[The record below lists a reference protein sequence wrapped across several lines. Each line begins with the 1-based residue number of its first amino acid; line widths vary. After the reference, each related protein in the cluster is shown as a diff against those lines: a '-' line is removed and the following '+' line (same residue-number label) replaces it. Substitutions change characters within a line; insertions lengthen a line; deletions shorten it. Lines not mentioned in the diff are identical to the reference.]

1 MDELA
6 ELLKRRQQGEDKE
19 RKRKRDRLMEWMTSS
34 SSTNKKSSSP
44 TSMVRPINMKD
55 GSVMQNSQEEAEDPP
70 RKQPRFDK
78 LFAGMPSLDEILLPK
93 GSSTTTTT
101 TPQNTPLESTNVQP
115 EEEASSPPKRPKRD
129 DSWFE
134 EEKRQIEAN
143 YLTILND
150 MKSQLAQQRQQDPRS
165 VPDSAEGVAESVIKA
180 ELKRTL
186 ASVKITRA
194 KERLQDYQVDKMSDL
209 NARDLKG
216 ATDEVVQRILKD
228 TAKDSERKETLQA
241 EVDDFMKYQKDAL
254 QGAKQQ
260 QQQAPT
266 GREEPLPQPGSDL
279 DAWALDRL
287 QDMMSTTRLRNNDE
301 GGISDILEQNIED
314 LRERME
320 KESKKGTIQPQTMKE
335 WQMYRAI
342 ATRLAKLSGAAAGE
356 TGAILDF
363 DDEQIA
369 GQLESWK
376 QYITKE
382 EDIRN
387 RSGLSVGQRMPF
399 EWHQAG
405 KDPLQ
410 TLEATT
416 LKNPSDKRTRREVRR
431 EVNMKA
437 IQAMEELVKRTDSV
451 RAESLKQG
459 LAALKAE
466 LEPRDYNDIEEELVE
481 EELKTEPIDMSGVFK
496 KRDTSEDNE
505 KDKRRT
511 ESLSSTSY
519 STMGDLYN
527 KEEDAEVSS
536 TSTPF
541 FSDAKESIQEPS
553 FLEMSKDSD
562 ETFEPPKTPFFDDA
576 EDDEEES
583 PYSPSVS
590 SASQLGTGDE
600 QKLRAMYQRAGATTS
615 EEKVAIKDQWEAFQK
630 FEQEK
635 RNKFGLSGGDDS
647 FSMDSANVKYD
658 MADVMK
664 EDGDFDADKILSTI
678 GPRPVR
684 KKGGIPLSSTPEKTS
699 TASDSPAKVDPL
711 KSKLDPAEVSESLY
725 RSVSAVGGGRTKDD
739 PEAKKKEKAQFE
751 EYLQKENELRQN
763 LDTLDESTA
772 VRAASINGNIDDASY
787 AEEVL
792 SSIGPRPIFKR
803 KKMQVIDE
811 GEYSDRGGA
820 LASEES
826 DDDSSEDQDDDDA
839 PPQLGLVPEWLQKE
853 RKESKEQGGY
863 DSGSDISRSF
873 LGSDIDEVFDDDKY
887 DHNMRQL
894 AEYERRRRGE
904 KRQMGIDISDVLGR
918 NAPGSD
924 DYADYTYHDNYL
936 RAKNGDWG
944 AANFE
949 ARKANLL
956 EYTEMSIVELNN
968 LMDHKG
974 SVHSTGVSQYMPRI
988 NKPFKEFGAIF
999 RLEGVLVDTMGL
1011 QQQAWTMVADEFGF
1025 KEPVREEIQRATVT
1039 RPDIAVRQIFYWTD
1053 DVILCRDAAIA
1064 HQRIVKELLDKWAQE
1079 QGLTPSPPT
1088 PPTKHDSGGSM
1099 ALGEDIL
1106 TQNGTMPPVFP
1117 RNEEQQIQIMTEA
1130 WTETAQQF
1138 GFAPPSIEQ
1147 VVQSSILSPDIA
1159 VRSGFR
1165 WAFDSRQI
1173 DAIASTYTRILQ
1185 ELTGESPAPPTSSV
1199 NPSTTQEAAS
1209 ILLDESAMLEL
1220 QYMVWTKIAQ
1230 ENGLESPSTD
1240 EVVAAS
1246 VLNDPEA
1253 VMRIRFRWDVD
1264 ASRMRNLAFRYR
1276 DLLAVLVNEKMH
1288 GRAYEAP
1295 APSDDTV
1302 KSEVNIANQKSPV
1315 TEGPT
1320 PEEILKTQIEAWKE
1334 TAAAHNFQPPSS
1346 DQTQLTM
1353 NMNANEAVRRLLA
1366 WTYNF
1371 NDGQIKAISAT
1382 YEEALKTASQKYMR
1396 KYGLT
1401 AESAPVKK
1409 SSVQKES
1416 TGPSGDQ
1423 MFQAAFDAWT
1433 HVAWKLNYA
1442 LPTNEKV
1449 MFALSVGPEE
1459 AILKS
1464 FKWTKDAKEA
1474 KQIADQYKEQIS
1486 IKLKEWERN
1495 GVTTKVPAGSA
1506 RQWASDKTPLVK
1518 IMPGVSNW
1526 VKNLRDVE
1534 MKCGVTSYFDRD
1546 QVDVLLKYAG
1556 LTELF
1561 PQDKRVSSSNGYGR
1575 ESMQMLGAALR
1586 IERRPDHCVVF
1597 DTSPY
1602 ATAAAHEME
1611 MRSVSIVGPYP
1622 RYELLS
1628 ADTAAISFDEFTAM
1642 NIRRLFGERVYDQP
1656 MLDTQQNQPETR
1668 RKTKTKFWDDD

>member
-6 ELLKRRQQGEDKE
+6 ELMNRRQQGEDDEKR
-19 RKRKRDRLMEWMTSS
+19 RKRNRIMEWMTTSS
-34 SSTNKKSSSP
+34 ATNKKAASSS
-44 TSMVRPINMKD
+44 MVQPINMQD
-55 GSVMQNSQEEAEDPP
+55 GSILRFEADPP
-70 RKQPRFDK
+70 RKQARFDK
-78 LFAGMPSLDEILLPK
+78 LFAGMPSLDEILAK
-93 GSSTTTTT
+93 GSKA
-101 TPQNTPLESTNVQP
+101 QENTAPLESTDDV
-115 EEEASSPPKRPKRD
+115 ESEEASPKRPKRD

-134 EEKRQIEAN
+134 EEKMQIEEN
-143 YLTILND
+143 YQTILND
-150 MKSQLAQQRQQDPRS
+150 MKSQLEQQRREDPKS
-165 VPDSAEGVAESVIKA
+165 VPDNAEGVVQSVVKA

-194 KERLQDYQVDKMSDL
+194 KERLEDYEIEKISDL
-209 NARDLKG
+209 NARDLQG
-216 ATDEVVQRILKD
+216 ATDEVVQRIMKE
-228 TAKDSERKETLQA
+228 TAKDWARKDTLQA
-241 EVDDFMKYQKDAL
+241 EVSEFMQYQKDTF

-260 QQQAPT
+260 ESAQGGA
-266 GREEPLPQPGSDL
+266 LPQPGSDL
-279 DAWALDRL
+279 DKWALDRL
-287 QDMMSTTRLRNNDE
+287 EDMLSTTMRRTDDE
-301 GGISDILEQNIED
+301 GGISDILEQNIGD
-314 LRERME
+314 LRERIG

-342 ATRLAKLSGAAAGE
+342 ATRLAKLSGAASGE
-356 TGAILDF
+356 TGPILDF
-363 DDEQIA
+363 DNEQIA

-376 QYITKE
+376 QYVTKE

-387 RSGLSVGQRMPF
+387 RSGLSVGLRMPF
-399 EWHQAG
+399 EWQEAG
-405 KDPLQ
+405 KDPLRS
-410 TLEATT
+410 LEAITP
-416 LKNPSDKRTRREVRR
+416 KEPSDKRTRREVRR
-431 EVNMKA
+431 EMNMQA

-451 RAESLKQG
+451 RAESMKQT

-481 EELKTEPIDMSGVFK
+481 EELKTGPVDMSGVFK
-496 KRDTSEDNE
+496 KQDTS
-505 KDKRRT
+505 KDKEDDTRQT
-511 ESLSSTSY
+511 ESSTIGSI
-519 STMGDLYN
+519 YN
-527 KEEDAEVSS
+527 KEEDPEVP
-536 TSTPF
+536 STPF

-553 FLEMSKDSD
+553 YSEMSVDSD

-576 EDDEEES
+576 EDDDVDGEES
-583 PYSPSVS
+583 KYSPSVS

-600 QKLRAMYQRAGATTS
+600 QKLRAMYQRAGARTS
-615 EEKVAIKDQWEAFQK
+615 EEKAAIKDQWEAFQK
-630 FEQEK
+630 FDQEA
-635 RNKFGLSGGDDS
+635 RNQSGLSGGDDS
-647 FSMDSANVKYD
+647 GLMDSANVKYD

-664 EDGDFDADKILSTI
+664 EDGDFDADKILSII

-684 KKGGIPLSSTPEKTS
+684 KKGKTSSTSSPEKIS
-699 TASDSPAKVDPL
+699 TASDSPAEVDPL

-725 RSVSAVGGGRTKDD
+725 RSVSAVGGGRTKGD
-739 PEAKKKEKAQFE
+739 PEAKEKEKAQFE

-763 LDTLDESTA
+763 LDTLDESAA
-772 VRAASINGNIDDASY
+772 VLAASINGPVDDASY
-787 AEEVL
+787 AKEAL
-792 SSIGPRPIFKR
+792 SSMEPRSMFFKR
-803 KKMQVIDE
+803 KKKQVIDE

-820 LASEES
+820 LASEEG
-826 DDDSSEDQDDDDA
+826 DDDSSEDPDDDDV
-839 PPQLGLVPEWLQKE
+839 PPQLGSVPEWLQKE
-853 RKESKEQGGY
+853 RKASKKQGGY
-863 DSGSDISRSF
+863 DSGSDDISSSF
-873 LGSDIDEVFDDDKY
+873 LGNDIDEVFDDDKY
-887 DHNMRQL
+887 DHNLRQL

-924 DYADYTYHDNYL
+924 DYADYTYDDNYF
-936 RAKNGDWG
+936 RAQNGDWG
-944 AANFE
+944 AANFA

-968 LMDHKG
+968 LMDHKS

-999 RLEGVLVDTMGL
+999 RLEGVLVDTKGL
-1011 QQQAWTMVADEFGF
+1011 QQQAWTKVADEFGF
-1025 KEPVREEIQRATVT
+1025 RKPVPEDIQRATVT
-1039 RPDIAVRQIFYWTD
+1039 RPDIAVRQIFCWTD
-1053 DVILCRDAAIA
+1053 DVILCRDAAMA

-1079 QGLTPSPPT
+1079 QELMPA
-1088 PPTKHDSGGSM
+1088 PPTKHDSGRSM
-1099 ALGEDIL
+1099 ALGEEIFSQSD
-1106 TQNGTMPPVFP
+1106 TVSPVFP
-1117 RNEEQQIQIMTEA
+1117 SNEEQKIQIMAEA

-1159 VRSGFR
+1159 VRTGFR
-1165 WAFDSRQI
+1165 WAFESRQI
-1173 DAIASTYTRILQ
+1173 DVIASTYTRILQ

-1199 NPSTTQEAAS
+1199 NPSTTQQAAS
-1209 ILLDESAMLEL
+1209 RLLHESVMLEL

-1240 EVVAAS
+1240 EVLAAS

-1253 VMRIRFRWDVD
+1253 VMRSRFRWNVD
-1264 ASRMRNLAFRYR
+1264 ASRMRDLAVLYR
-1276 DLLAVLVNEKMH
+1276 ELLAVLVNEKIH

-1295 APSDDTV
+1295 DDTV
-1302 KSEVNIANQKSPV
+1302 KPEINIASQQSPA

-1320 PEEILKTQIEAWKE
+1320 AEEILKTQIEAWNE
-1334 TAAAHNFQPPSS
+1334 AATVHNFQPPSS
-1346 DQTQLTM
+1346 DQVLSTI
-1353 NMNANEAVRRLLA
+1353 NMDANEAVRLLLA

-1382 YEEALKTASQKYMR
+1382 YEEALKTASKKYIK

-1401 AESAPVKK
+1401 VESAPVKK

-1416 TGPSGDQ
+1416 TGPSEDQ
-1423 MFQAAFDAWT
+1423 MFQAAFDAWM
-1433 HVAWKLNYA
+1433 HVALKSNYA

-1449 MFALSVGPEE
+1449 MFALSIGPEE
-1459 AILKS
+1459 GILKS
-1464 FKWTKDAKEA
+1464 LEWTKDAKEA
-1474 KQIADQYKEQIS
+1474 KQIAVQYKEQIS
-1486 IKLKEWERN
+1486 IKLKEWERE
-1495 GVTTKVPAGSA
+1495 GVTTKAPEGSA
-1506 RQWASDKTPLVK
+1506 RQGGSDDIPLVK
-1518 IMPGVSNW
+1518 IMPGVSTW

-1534 MKCGVTSYFDRD
+1534 MECGVTSYFDQD

-1602 ATAAAHEME
+1602 ATAAAHEVE

-1622 RYELLS
+1622 RYELLT

-1656 MLDTQQNQPETR
+1656 MLEVQAKLPDTR
-1668 RKTKTKFWDDD
+1668 RKTKTKFWGDDE